1 MRWARVKLGEV
12 CIDKG
17 IQTGPFGSQLHRSD
31 YSETGTPVVMPVDL
45 VDGSISTKRIA
56 RVSDDHVRRLA
67 RHKLRLGDIVYS
79 RRGDVGR
86 CARVTAAEEGWLCG
100 TGCLRVSGDPKK
112 VCPDFLYYALSN
124 PEVVGWV
131 QRHAVGATMPNLNT
145 KILESIPFVLP
156 SSLIEQERI
165 VEILGAYDKLIEN
178 NRKQIALLEEA
189 AQRLYK
195 EWFVDLRFPGYEKTK
210 FIDGLPEGWKRISM
224 LDLGDYLNGYAFKP
238 VDHFREGFPII
249 KIKELKDGVS
259 SDTPRNN
266 GLNVPAKY
274 LIHSGDIIFSWS
286 ATLVA
291 KIWMGEDALLNQHLF
306 KVAPKQEFSSEYV
319 VQSINNAIAEM
330 RGLTTGSTM
339 THLQRNKLG
348 IIHTIRPSDEVMQ
361 AYTKQADAIR
371 NASMNR
377 ERAIGLLTETR
388 DRLLPKL
395 MSGEIEVQ
403 V

>member
-1 MRWARVKLGEV
+1 MKVTLDSICTSIADGDHQAPPKSPSGIPFITISCLDPDGGKPDFVSAARVPREYYDSLPSNRRAQPNDVLLSVVGSLGIPYLVADGDEFVFQRHIAILRPGPDVLPEYLYYLLKSPSTYHYIDSVAQGAAQRTLTLAQLRAMEV
-12 CIDKG
+12 NIPS
-17 IQTGPFGSQLHRSD
+17 IQTQR
-31 YSETGTPVVMPVDL
+31 
-45 VDGSISTKRIA
+45 
-56 RVSDDHVRRLA
+56 
-67 RHKLRLGDIVYS
+67 DIV
-79 RRGDVGR
+79 
-86 CARVTAAEEGWLCG
+86 ARLK
-100 TGCLRVSGDPKK
+100 P
-112 VCPDFLYYALSN
+112 
-124 PEVVGWV
+124 
-131 QRHAVGATMPNLNT
+131 
-145 KILESIPFVLP
+145 
-156 SSLIEQERI
+156 
-165 VEILGAYDKLIEN
+165 YDKLIEN

-238 VDHFREGFPII
+238 ADHFREGFPII
-249 KIKELKDGVS
+249 KIRELKDGVS

-348 IIHTIRPSDEVMQ
+348 IIHTIKPSDEVMQ

-403 V
+403 A

>member
-1 MRWARVKLGEV
+1 MKVTLDSVCESIADGDHQAPPKSTNGIPFITISCLDPDGGKPDFASAARVPREYYDSLPSNRRAQPNDVLISVVGSLG
-12 CIDKG
+12 I
-17 IQTGPFGSQLHRSD
+17 P
-31 YSETGTPVVMPVDL
+31 YL
-45 VDGSISTKRIA
+45 VAEGDEFVFQRHIA
-56 RVSDDHVRRLA
+56 I
-67 RHKLRLGDIVYS
+67 LRP
-79 RRGDVGR
+79 
-86 CARVTAAEEGWLCG
+86 G
-100 TGCLRVSGDPKK
+100 TGVLPEY
-112 VCPDFLYYALSN
+112 LYYLLKSPSTFHYIDSVAQGAAQRTLTLAQLRAM
-124 PEVVGWV
+124 EVEIPPLQV
-131 QRHAVGATMPNLNT
+131 QRDVVARLKP
-145 KILESIPFVLP
+145 
-156 SSLIEQERI
+156 
-165 VEILGAYDKLIEN
+165 YDTLIEN
-178 NRKQIALLEEA
+178 SRKQIALLEEA

-195 EWFVDLRFPGYEKTK
+195 EWFVDLHFPGYEKTK
-210 FIDGLPEGWKRISM
+210 FIDGLPDGWKRISM

-238 VDHFREGFPII
+238 ADHFREGFPII

-291 KIWMGEDALLNQHLF
+291 KIWMGEDALINQHLF

-348 IIHTIRPSDEVMQ
+348 IIHTIKPSDEVMQ

-395 MSGEIEVQ
+395 MSGEIEV
-403 V
+403 